1 LKITQKKRYHLGITA
16 QDFQHPADIQA
27 LETLKKAKGLDW
39 LTKKVMELGLE
50 KIIKMQLTADY
61 LKVSDKQCGSL
72 FRRFQD
78 CCKVL
83 DIGTLPELY
92 VEPNPFPNAYTTG
105 FTNPVVVVSSGLL
118 EIVDDDELNFVLGH
132 ELAHVKCGHVLYTT
146 MANYLAMILQV
157 LGDVTLGIGRI
168 LGKGLELSFLLW
180 SRKAEYSCDR
190 GGLLVCQKPDSAIK
204 GLMKLAAPID
214 KLWPEISVESILT
227 QADEFEELSEDSL
240 SKLYKFFYG
249 VQRTHPWLVIRTK
262 EIKIWENS
270 ETYTNLL
277 ERGVT
282 LKEYS
287 QQSKSTQ
294 QLRISKKRTKKDKDS
309 PESPQSQYCSNCGNE
324 LQSGSK
330 FCTNCGTKL

>member
-1 LKITQKKRYHLGITA
+1 MKITQEKRYHFGINS

-27 LETLKKAKGLDW
+27 LETLKKAKGIDW

-61 LKVSDKQCGSL
+61 LKVSDKQCASL
-72 FRRFQD
+72 FGKFQD
-78 CCKVL
+78 CCKVI
-83 DIGTLPELY
+83 DIVSIPELF

-118 EIVDDDELNFVLGH
+118 EIVNDDELNFILGH
-132 ELAHVKCGHVLYTT
+132 ELTHIKCGHVLYMT
-146 MANYLAMILQV
+146 MADYLAMILQV
-157 LGDVTLGIGRI
+157 IGDMTLGIGRI

-190 GGLLVCQKPDSAIK
+190 GGLLVCQKGESAIK

-227 QADEFEELSEDSL
+227 QADEFEELSEDRF
-240 SKLYKFFYG
+240 SKLYKLFYG
-249 VQRTHPWLVIRTK
+249 VQRTHPWLVLRTK
-262 EIKIWENS
+262 EIKVWENS
-270 ETYTNLL
+270 KIYKNLL

-287 QQSKSTQ
+287 LKSKSAEQITTSNE
-294 QLRISKKRTKKDKDS
+294 RKPVDKGQPAS
-309 PESPQSQYCSNCGNE
+309 PESSYCSNCGIE
-324 LQSGSK
+324 LQAGSK
-330 FCTNCGTKL
+330 FCTKCGIKL